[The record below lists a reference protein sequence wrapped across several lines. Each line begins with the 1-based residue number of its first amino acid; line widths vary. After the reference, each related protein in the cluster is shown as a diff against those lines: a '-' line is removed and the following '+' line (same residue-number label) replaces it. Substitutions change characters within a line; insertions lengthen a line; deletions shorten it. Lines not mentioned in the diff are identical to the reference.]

1 MLNAYL
7 FCLLSGMVLI
17 SLSLNDDGGGDGEGG
32 ALSLLFST
40 PFWSFGLTGFGLS
53 GLLMQLL
60 VRNNGGWPTQLIAL
74 TMGWG
79 MGLAAMRVLRV
90 LGQREADSLVR
101 SDDLVGLEG
110 VVTLGMDTEQRGF
123 VELSVKGILL
133 RRPALSAHGALSVNT
148 HVVVVNGEDHTLRVE
163 ALHTP
168 PVDGQF

>member
-7 FCLLSGMVLI
+7 FCLLSGLVLI
-17 SLSLNDDGGGDGEGG
+17 NLSLNDDGGGGNGEGG

-53 GLLMQLL
+53 GLLMQMV
-60 VRNNGGWPTQLIAL
+60 VRNSGGWPTHLIAL
-74 TMGWG
+74 TMGGG

-110 VVTLGMDTEQRGF
+110 VVTLAMDGEQRGF
-123 VELSVKGILL
+123 VELSVRGTLL
-133 RRPALSAHGALSVNT
+133 RRPALSCNGALAANT
-148 HVVVVNGEDHTLRVE
+148 KVVVVASDDHTLRVE
-163 ALHTP
+163 TLQP
-168 PVDGQF
+168 PEF

>member
-60 VRNNGGWPTQLIAL
+60 VRNSAGWFSQLIAIAV
-74 TMGWG
+74 GGG
-79 MGLAAMRVLRV
+79 MGLMATRLLRV
-90 LGQREADSLVR
+90 IGQHEADSLVR
-101 SDDLVGLEG
+101 SDDLIGMEG
-110 VVTLGMDTEQRGF
+110 VVTLGMDTQQRGF
-123 VELSVKGILL
+123 VELSVRGTLL
-133 RRPALSAHGALSVNT
+133 RRPALSCKGALAPNT
-148 HVVVVNGEDHTLRVE
+148 KVVVVDSDDHTLRVE
-163 ALHTP
+163 TLQP
-168 PVDGQF
+168 PPL

>member
-7 FCLLSGMVLI
+7 FCLFCGLVLI

-60 VRNNGGWPTQLIAL
+60 MRNSGGWPTHLIAL
-74 TMGWG
+74 TMGGG

-110 VVTLGMDTEQRGF
+110 VVTLAMDGEQRGF
-123 VELSVKGILL
+123 VELSVRGTLL
-133 RRPALSAHGALSVNT
+133 RRPALSCQGALAANT
-148 HVVVVNGEDHTLRVE
+148 KVVVVASDEHTLRVE
-163 ALHTP
+163 TLQP
-168 PVDGQF
+168 PGL

>member
-7 FCLLSGMVLI
+7 FCLLCGLVLI

-60 VRNNGGWPTQLIAL
+60 VRNSGGWPTHLIAL

-101 SDDLVGLEG
+101 SDDLIGLEG
-110 VVTLGMDTEQRGF
+110 VVTLAMDAEKRGF
-123 VELSVKGILL
+123 VELSVRGTLL
-133 RRPALSAHGALSVNT
+133 RRPALSCEGALAANT
-148 HVVVVNGEDHTLRVE
+148 KVVVVASDDHTLRVE
-163 ALHTP
+163 TLQP
-168 PVDGQF
+168 PTL

>member
-7 FCLLSGMVLI
+7 FCFLSGMVLI

-60 VRNNGGWPTQLIAL
+60 VRNSGGWPTHLIAL
-74 TMGWG
+74 TMGGG
-79 MGLAAMRVLRV
+79 MGMAAMRVLRV

-110 VVTLGMDTEQRGF
+110 VVTLAMDGEQRGF
-123 VELSVKGILL
+123 VELSVRGTLL
-133 RRPALSAHGALSVNT
+133 RRPALSCNGALAVNSKVI
-148 HVVVVNGEDHTLRVE
+148 VVGSDDHTLRVE
-163 ALHTP
+163 TLQP
-168 PVDGQF
+168 PEL

>member
-7 FCLLSGMVLI
+7 FCLLCGLVLI

-60 VRNNGGWPTQLIAL
+60 VRNSGGWPTHLIAL

-110 VVTLGMDTEQRGF
+110 VVTLAMDGEQRGF
-123 VELSVKGILL
+123 VEVSVRGTLL
-133 RRPALSAHGALSVNT
+133 RRPALSCNEALAANT
-148 HVVVVNGEDHTLRVE
+148 KVVVVASDDHTLRVE
-163 ALHTP
+163 TLQLP
-168 PVDGQF
+168 EV

>member
-7 FCLLSGMVLI
+7 FCLLSGLVLI

-60 VRNNGGWPTQLIAL
+60 VRNSGSWPTHLIAL
-74 TMGWG
+74 TMGVG
-79 MGLAAMRVLRV
+79 MGLLAMRVLRV
-90 LGQREADSLVR
+90 IGQREADSLVR

-110 VVTLGMDTEQRGF
+110 VVTLAMDAEKRGF
-123 VELSVKGILL
+123 VELSVRGALL
-133 RRPALSAHGALSVNT
+133 RRPALSCEGALAANT
-148 HVVVVNGEDHTLRVE
+148 KVVVVASDDHTLRVE
-163 ALHTP
+163 TLQP
-168 PVDGQF
+168 PTL

>member
-7 FCLLSGMVLI
+7 FCLLSGLVLI

-60 VRNNGGWPTQLIAL
+60 VRNNGGWLTHLIAL
-74 TMGWG
+74 TIGGG
-79 MGLAAMRVLRV
+79 MGLAAVRVLRM

-110 VVTLGMDTEQRGF
+110 VVTLAMDGEQRGF
-123 VELSVKGILL
+123 VEVSVRGTLL
-133 RRPALSAHGALSVNT
+133 RRPALSCNGALAAT
-148 HVVVVNGEDHTLRVE
+148 TKVVVVASDDHTLRVE
-163 ALHTP
+163 TLQLP
-168 PVDGQF
+168 EV